1 MSDEQKVNETAEVN
15 EETDKTERNIVE
27 EFKVD
32 GEAIVGKVKDIIRA
46 GNVRRITVK
55 NEEGKTVF
63 EIPLA
68 AGVAVLFPPV
78 ATLVALGAVGAL
90 IANLSIAVE
99 RREPVDES
107 TITVD
112 ETETVA
118 VEDGLG

>member
-1 MSDEQKVNETAEVN
+1 MSDEQKMNDL
-15 EETDKTERNIVE
+15 TDTSEDNAKAKVERSIVE

-32 GEAIVGKVKDIIRA
+32 GEAIVSKVKDIIRA

-99 RREPVDES
+99 RKVPADES

-112 ETETVA
+112 ETAKE
-118 VEDGLG
+118 EDGLG